1 LKKHGRLSRPFF
13 LSGFRRW
20 EQYQLEGDIS
30 MPKLTIAL
38 AAMAI
43 LALSSPSWPEEVTYR
58 NDIKPLFNA
67 QCMKCHGATSPEY
80 SEFKANQKKY
90 RGSSQ
95 GPRMDRYTYLVF
107 FIGWPDTGA
116 LMRRLDDGK
125 NTKEG
130 KPGNMY
136 PYLGATEEERQ
147 RNLKIFKEWVGNW
160 TLERFPEI
168 TKEELNGIRVHW

>member
-1 LKKHGRLSRPFF
+1 
-13 LSGFRRW
+13 
-20 EQYQLEGDIS
+20 
-30 MPKLTIAL
+30 
-38 AAMAI
+38 
-43 LALSSPSWPEEVTYR
+43 
-58 NDIKPLFNA
+58 
-67 QCMKCHGATSPEY
+67 
-80 SEFKANQKKY
+80 
-90 RGSSQ
+90 
-95 GPRMDRYTYLVF
+95 MDRYTYLIF
-107 FIGWPDTGA
+107 FIGWQDTGA

-125 NTKEG
+125 NIKEG